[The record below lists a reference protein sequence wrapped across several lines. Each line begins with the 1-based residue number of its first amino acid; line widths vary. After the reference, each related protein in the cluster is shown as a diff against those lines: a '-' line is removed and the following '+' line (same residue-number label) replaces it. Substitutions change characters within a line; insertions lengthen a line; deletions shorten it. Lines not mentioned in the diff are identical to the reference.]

1 MSSAQSGLVN
11 DLLLKVT
18 NQQHCDGGQCQGMK
32 DGPWQRLSSF
42 STQKEYSVWNTRVH
56 MCAWLC
62 GISEAPS
69 QDITLGFLQI
79 LFFSKILQLT
89 GDSLHAVQDT

>member
-42 STQKEYSVWNTRVH
+42 STQKEYSV
-56 MCAWLC
+56 
-62 GISEAPS
+62 
-69 QDITLGFLQI
+69 
-79 LFFSKILQLT
+79 
-89 GDSLHAVQDT
+89 